1 MADSHSGPP
10 NTISVNSI
18 IAANN
23 IRKIKLIT
31 SEGSGVP
38 IIIRNP
44 IKIYIYFFKLFL
56 LSVYSDTSRINMG
69 RLTKIPEKIEIETI
83 SFAV

>member
-1 MADSHSGPP
+1 MD
-10 NTISVNSI
+10 
-18 IAANN
+18 
-23 IRKIKLIT
+23 
-31 SEGSGVP
+31 GSGVP
-38 IIIRNP
+38 RIIRNP

-83 SFAV
+83 SFAVWYTDSFAIIKLFSYNKISNRYGVK

>member
-1 MADSHSGPP
+1 MD
-10 NTISVNSI
+10 
-18 IAANN
+18 
-23 IRKIKLIT
+23 
-31 SEGSGVP
+31 GSGVP
-38 IIIRNP
+38 RIIRNP